1 MKFAVVLLATAF
13 TSIVL
18 PVPGGPYSRTPRGG
32 SIPSE
37 DQQKSG
43 NREHYTPTDLLVEV
57 KMR

>member
-32 SIPSE
+32 SIPDG
-37 DQQKSG
+37 DQQNSG
-43 NREHYTPTDLLVEV
+43 NPVKNTPTDLLVEV